1 MAQAFYTGI
10 NGIKTHQYGIDV
22 ISDNLA
28 NTSTIGFRGYTTEFS
43 SMFEDAL
50 VTSAGLSSVDSTIGV
65 GTQLKSV
72 YMDENKGVFQLS
84 DRSTDLAILGDGWF
98 GIQGE
103 DKPMYTRDG
112 TFTFDKNRDLVTNDG
127 YYVLGTM
134 GTNISDGV
142 LTEQLSEVSLGEA
155 NAQEKLRF
163 PDDLVFPVQ
172 PTTEAR
178 FYGNLGLIDETKVI
192 SAKAIDAQSNINNI
206 KLEFSKVDP
215 QVSPGAQWNVVATAQ
230 SADVQT
236 IYNEET
242 GETTYLPQEIYDTQS
257 GVVTFDESGI
267 LTSNTLS
274 SINNNGTMVNL
285 DLGSGFDGLISMDN
299 PFSASSS
306 SDGLQSGELV
316 GYDINKNAQ
325 IIATFSNGMQ
335 SSIGTI
341 AVYHFQNDRGLE
353 RVNGAR
359 FAESNN
365 SGEPIF
371 FQDENGKNI
380 IGTDITN
387 FKLEGSNVRMDV
399 GLTEIIVM
407 QRAYDANSKSIT
419 TADQMLKK
427 ALEMDA

>member
-1 MAQAFYTGI
+1 MMSQAFYTGI
-10 NGIKTHQYGIDV
+10 NGIKAHQTAIDV

-28 NTSTIGFRGYTTEFS
+28 NTSTIGYRGYTMEFS
-43 SMFEDAL
+43 SLFEKM
-50 VTSAGLSSVDSTIGV
+50 VVPTTSFDSGVGV
-65 GTQLKSV
+65 GTQIGAIA
-72 YMDENKGVFQLS
+72 MDESSGVYQLA
-84 DRSTDLAILGDGWF
+84 DKSTDLAILGDGWF

-103 DKPMYTRDG
+103 GKPIYTRDG
-112 TFTFDKNRDLVTNDG
+112 TFTFDKNRDLVTHDG